1 MDGAARRRYSKGLSQ
16 LFAGPMTQR
25 QPDQAS
31 PARLGA
37 LATLPVFFRLKGRKV
52 VLAGGGDGAAWK
64 AELLAATGAQV
75 NVFSAE
81 PSDKMRATVDDL
93 ANVEWIARNWD
104 AADLADAAL
113 AVGDVESDEEAQN
126 FHDAARAQ
134 GVPVNVVDRPAF
146 CDFQFGS
153 IVERSPVVI
162 GISTDGA
169 APVFGQEIRA
179 RIESILPHGLRVW
192 AQAAKVW
199 RPAVLAKKFDFRTRR
214 SFWERFTA
222 LAFTKAD
229 EQPRETDLADLL
241 AAVES
246 SQTDGPRGSVA
257 LVGAGPGDPDLLTVK
272 AVRALQSADVVLY
285 DDLVSPR
292 TVNAARREATRIA
305 VGKRGYKPS
314 CTQEDITAMLVSL
327 AREGKRVVRLK
338 GGDPM
343 IFGRAGEEIAGVI
356 DAGIPIDIIP
366 GVTAASGAAASLGLS
381 LTERDVAR
389 RVQFITAHGRNG
401 KLPDDLALSA
411 LTDPRATT
419 VVYMGVKTL
428 PLLVERLLAEGLD
441 PATPAIVVERATWPD
456 ERRIADTIA
465 HMPQRIREAQTTGPC
480 LVLIGAALGGRMLD
494 ARNTSA

>member
-1 MDGAARRRYSKGLSQ
+1 
-16 LFAGPMTQR
+16 MTQR
-25 QPDQAS
+25 QPDPAP
-31 PARLGA
+31 PARLSG
-37 LATLPVFFRLKGRKV
+37 LATLPVFFRLSGRKI
-52 VLAGGGDGAAWK
+52 VLVGGSEGAAWK

-75 NVFSAE
+75 QVFCTE
-81 PSDKMRATVDDL
+81 PSEKMRATIADL
-93 ANVEWIARNWD
+93 SNIEWIARVW
-104 AADLADAAL
+104 APADLQEAAL
-113 AVGDVESDEEAQN
+113 AIGDVADDTEAQA
-126 FHDAARAQ
+126 FRDAARAN

-179 RIESILPHGLRVW
+179 RIEAILPQGLRLW
-192 AQAAKVW
+192 AQAAKQW

-214 SFWERFTA
+214 AFWERFTA
-222 LAFTKAD
+222 LAFAKAD
-229 EQPRETDLADLL
+229 EQPRPQDLDHLLQEIASGQADL
-241 AAVES
+241 
-246 SQTDGPRGSVA
+246 PRGSVV
-257 LVGAGPGDPDLLTVK
+257 LVGAGPGDPDLLTIK

-343 IFGRAGEEIAGVI
+343 IFGRAGEEIAGVVA
-356 DAGIPIDIIP
+356 AGLPIEIIP
-366 GVTAASGAAASLGLS
+366 GVTSASGAAASLGLS

-389 RVQFITAHGRNG
+389 RLQFITAHGRNG
-401 KLPDDLALSA
+401 QLPDDLALSA

-428 PLLVERLLAEGLD
+428 PLLVERLLKEGLD
-441 PATPAIVVERATWPD
+441 PATPAIAVERATWPD
-456 ERRIADTIA
+456 ERRMAA
-465 HMPQRIREAQTTGPC
+465 PLAQLPNQLAQAQISGPC
-480 LVLIGAALGGRMLD
+480 LILIGAALGGEILP

>member
-1 MDGAARRRYSKGLSQ
+1 MN
-16 LFAGPMTQR
+16 QR
-25 QPDQAS
+25 QPDSIA
-31 PARLGA
+31 PGRLGA
-37 LATLPVFFRLKGRKV
+37 LATLPVFFKLAGKVV
-52 VLAGGGDGAAWK
+52 VLAGGSDGAAWK
-64 AELLAATGAQV
+64 AELLAATGAYV
-75 NVFSAE
+75 KVFASAPGE
-81 PSDKMRATVDDL
+81 KMRATVHDL
-93 ANVEWIARNWD
+93 AHVEWIARDWTPKDLRD
-104 AADLADAAL
+104 AAMAI
-113 AVGDVESDEEAQN
+113 GDVESDDEARA
-126 FHDAARAQ
+126 FRDAARAA
-134 GVPVNVVDRPAF
+134 GVPVNLVDRPAF

-169 APVFGQEIRA
+169 APVFGQDIRA
-179 RIESILPHGLRVW
+179 RIEAILPQGLRGW
-192 AQAAKVW
+192 AQAAKEW

-214 SFWERFTA
+214 AFWERFTA
-222 LAFTKAD
+222 LAFSKAD
-229 EQPRETDLADLL
+229 EKPRDNDLVALL
-241 AAVES
+241 AAVDS
-246 SQTDGPRGSVA
+246 GLADVPRGSVV
-257 LVGAGPGDPDLLTVK
+257 LVGAGPGDPDLLTMK

-314 CTQEDITAMLVSL
+314 CTQDDITAMLVSL

-356 DAGIPIDIIP
+356 AAGLPVEIIP

-389 RVQFITAHGRNG
+389 RVQFITAHARNG

-419 VVYMGVKTL
+419 IVYMGVKTL
-428 PLLVERLLAEGLD
+428 PLLVARLLEEGID
-441 PATPAIVVERATWPD
+441 PSTPAIAVERATWPD
-456 ERRIADTIA
+456 ERRIAGTIA
-465 HMPQRIREAQTTGPC
+465 QLPELIAEAQISGPC
-480 LVLIGAALGGRMLD
+480 LVLIGAALGGRPLPVR
-494 ARNTSA
+494 ATSA

>member
-1 MDGAARRRYSKGLSQ
+1 
-16 LFAGPMTQR
+16 MTQR
-25 QPDQAS
+25 QPDSAP
-31 PARLGA
+31 PARFGA
-37 LATLPVFFRLKGRKV
+37 LATLPVFFKLAGRTV

-64 AELLAATGAQV
+64 AELLAATGAHV
-75 NVFSAE
+75 RVFCAE
-81 PSDKMRATVDDL
+81 PSDKMRATVSDL
-93 ANVEWIARNWD
+93 ANVEWIARAWA
-104 AADLADAAL
+104 AADLADASL
-113 AVGDVESDEEAQN
+113 AIGDVESDEEAQA
-126 FHDAARAQ
+126 FRDAARAS

-179 RIESILPHGLRVW
+179 RIETILPQGLRLW
-192 AQAAKVW
+192 AQAAKNW

-214 SFWERFTA
+214 GFWERFTA
-222 LAFTKAD
+222 LAFAKAD
-229 EQPRETDLADLL
+229 EQPQDTDLHDLL
-241 AAVES
+241 AQVE
-246 SQTDGPRGSVA
+246 TGLVDLPRGSVA

-314 CTQEDITAMLVSL
+314 CTQEDITAMLVTL

-343 IFGRAGEEIAGVI
+343 IFGRAGEEIAGVVQ
-356 DAGIPIDIIP
+356 AGIPIEIIP
-366 GVTAASGAAASLGLS
+366 GVTAASGAAASLGVS

-389 RVQFITAHGRNG
+389 RLQFITAHGRNG

-428 PLLVERLLAEGLD
+428 PLLIERLLAQGMD
-441 PATPAIVVERATWPD
+441 PTTPAIAVERATWPD
-456 ERRIADTIA
+456 ERRIAAPLSSLSQQVAQAQIA
-465 HMPQRIREAQTTGPC
+465 GPC
-480 LVLIGAALGGRMLD
+480 LVLIGAAVGGPVLPVRGTL
-494 ARNTSA
+494 A